1 MVKKHLFQ
9 YGDSQFHI
17 LQLKTPRHLQRLKC
31 HSQAEVS
38 EQSQGADGCTLLA
51 TRVNQKQ
58 GFLGVFCT
66 NSKSDLQ
73 NELPAVNS
81 SMKGPVECKIPSP
94 VLSSSNMCL

>member
-58 GFLGVFCT
+58 GFSAQT
-66 NSKSDLQ
+66 
-73 NELPAVNS
+73 VNQIYK
-81 SMKGPVECKIPSP
+81 M
-94 VLSSSNMCL
+94 NCLL